1 MHMGSPP
8 PQYSTGPSINTT
20 AGSAVL
26 GGWWLRFGGYVI
38 DAIIIGVPSFVIG
51 LLIGLTQRNNTIP
64 GFTGYRVGAAA
75 QVAIVITTLVITL
88 GYPYL
93 LLRYKG
99 QTVGMMAV
107 GVRAVDRVSGAPLSS
122 GQAGRRVLAFFVIVE
137 LWEQISE
144 LIGYHHLYG
153 PVPVE
158 EVLFRLLAIAALIT
172 TALWP
177 LGNPVNQT
185 LQDKVAKTV
194 VVRTRS

>member
-1 MHMGSPP
+1 MHMGSPA
-8 PQYSTGPSINTT
+8 PQYSTVPSFNTMAGP
-20 AGSAVL
+20 AVL
-26 GGWWLRFGGYVI
+26 AGWWPRFGGYVI
-38 DAIIIGVPSFVIG
+38 DVIIVGVPSFVIG
-51 LLIGLTQRNNTIP
+51 VLIGLTQRNNTIP
-64 GFTGYRVGAAA
+64 GFTGYRVDAAA
-75 QVAIVITTLVITL
+75 QAAIVITTLVITL

-137 LWEQISE
+137 LWEQISA

-153 PVPVE
+153 PVPAG
-158 EVLFRLLAIAALIT
+158 EVLFRLLAVAALIT

-185 LQDKVAKTV
+185 LQDKVAQTV
-194 VVRTRS
+194 VVRTRP